1 MIIDDFAAS
10 PPTTQGAWR
19 PFSDRVMG
27 GISDAVVASAVI
39 DGRACVRLT
48 GDVRLE
54 KNGGFIQMARELA
67 PAGETFDASGFAA
80 FALTV
85 RGNGE
90 TYGCHLRTPDAV
102 RPWQSYRTA
111 FRAGPDW
118 CEVILPF
125 ADFVP
130 HRLDAPLDVRRL
142 RRIGLVAIGRAFAA
156 DLALARLALVAAARA
171 RRLFRNSAGRPRT
184 APGSPRL

>member
-1 MIIDDFAAS
+1 MIIDDFAAGQRAPGS
-10 PPTTQGAWR
+10 WR

-27 GISDAVVASAVI
+27 GVSEAVVTPAVI
-39 DGRACVRLT
+39 EGRACLRLT

-54 KNGGFIQMARELA
+54 NNGGFIQVARELA

-80 FALTV
+80 VAITV

-90 TYGCHLRTPDAV
+90 TYGCHLRTPHAM
-102 RPWQSYRTA
+102 RPWQSYRAT
-111 FRAGPDW
+111 FRAGPEW
-118 CEVILPF
+118 REVILPF

-130 HRLDAPLDVRRL
+130 HRLDAPLDIRRL

-156 DLALARLALVAAARA
+156 DLALARFALLPAAE
-171 RRLFRNSAGRPRT
+171 LGV
-184 APGSPRL
+184 L

>member
-1 MIIDDFAAS
+1 MIIDDFAAGV
-10 PPTTQGAWR
+10 PDRGDWR

-27 GISDAVVASAVI
+27 GISEAVVAPAMI
-39 DGRACVRLT
+39 DGRACLRLT

-54 KNGGFIQMARELA
+54 NNGGFIQMARELA

-80 FALTV
+80 VALTV

-90 TYGCHLRTPDAV
+90 TYGCHLRTPDAT
-102 RPWQSYRTA
+102 RPWQSYRA
-111 FRAGPDW
+111 SFRAGPEW
-118 CEVILPF
+118 GEVILAF
-125 ADFVP
+125 AEFVP

-156 DLALARLALVAAARA
+156 DLALARFAFVPAAG
-171 RRLFRNSAGRPRT
+171 FGPDQK
-184 APGSPRL
+184 